1 MLFKVLGIITAGV
14 FVGAAVIEISG
25 YLARHRT
32 GKGHGQKTPPA
43 AVDPGV
49 EAAKGHNK
57 TAPQNES

>member
-1 MLFKVLGIITAGV
+1 MLFKLLGIITAGV
-14 FVGAAVIEISG
+14 FVGAAVLEISG
-25 YLARHRT
+25 YLARYRT
-32 GKGHGQKTPPA
+32 GKRHEKTPPA